1 MPRRAGCFED
11 GGRYIA
17 VIWDGIDRNPV
28 AKEIERAVAGVFP
41 DDPPSFISRTP
52 WGYGDKARIESDMR
66 EAGFSE
72 VRIDTV
78 ESTNPLDAR
87 GAATGL
93 TQGSPLRAEIEARD
107 PAKLQQ
113 ATDAAG
119 QALGQFDGKDTTLS
133 AHVVTAVR

>member
-1 MPRRAGCFED
+1 MPRRAGCSRTAA
-11 GGRYIA
+11 RYIA

-28 AKEIERAVAGVFP
+28 AEAIERAVAGVFP

-52 WGYGDKARIESDMR
+52 WGYGDKASIERDMR

-107 PAKLQQ
+107 PAMLEQ
-113 ATDAAG
+113 ATTAATR
-119 QALGQFDGKDTTLS
+119 ALEQFDGKDSTLS